1 MFCLLPATG
10 DGSGKLKEIA
20 SVTAYALIPYI
31 VSQAIRLILTQV
43 LVAEEALFL
52 TIVTVIGVIWSFILL
67 FGGLYAIHQYSVSK
81 TIANLLLTLFGMA
94 VVVLIII
101 LFFTLMQQVV
111 FFVQTIA
118 EEWRLR

>member
-1 MFCLLPATG
+1 MF

-52 TIVTVIGVIWSFILL
+52 TIVTAIGVIWSFILL

-101 LFFTLMQQVV
+101 LFFT
-111 FFVQTIA
+111 
-118 EEWRLR
+118 